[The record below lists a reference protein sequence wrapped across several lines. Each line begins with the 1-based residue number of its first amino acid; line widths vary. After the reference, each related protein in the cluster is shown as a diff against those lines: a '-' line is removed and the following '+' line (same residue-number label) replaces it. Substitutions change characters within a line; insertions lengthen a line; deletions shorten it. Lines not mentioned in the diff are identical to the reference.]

1 MKGGRPPTP
10 SLLLLVLLALALF
23 TVPAAAKGGPAP
35 SRVNVIV
42 VVPPGYVSNA
52 TPAQAMTA
60 VQSWLGSPSDAAC
73 IGSQYTCTMEG
84 WFKHQLGKVFDY
96 DLSLVQIGNLP
107 SGLGRD
113 ACGSWSDSNL
123 SFWVDG
129 HVSTQTGIDFSS
141 NRQRTMELVMGAGGW
156 AGHFAPPNR
165 NVDHMGM
172 VGDWGVMEQY
182 GVRNSCQL
190 VDSPAH
196 GFSHEFM
203 GMMGAYVT
211 SGYNEGGLFLGD
223 VMSPNIRADLLKYSG
238 KWLRNP

>member
-1 MKGGRPPTP
+1 MRFV
-10 SLLLLVLLALALF
+10 LALVVAALLLAL
-23 TVPAAAKGGPAP
+23 PAVAKGGPTP
-35 SRVNVIV
+35 SRVNVVV
-42 VVPPGYVSNA
+42 VVPSGYVSNT
-52 TPAQAMTA
+52 TPSQAVTS

-84 WFKHQLGKVFDY
+84 WFKHELGKVFDY
-96 DLSLVQIGNLP
+96 DVQTVAMAPVN
-107 SGLGRD
+107 SAVD
-113 ACGSWSDSNL
+113 ACGSYSSPFAYFQVNAA
-123 SFWVDG
+123 VEAA
-129 HVSTQTGIDFSS
+129 TGIDLDS
-141 NRQRTMELVMGAGGW
+141 NRQRTMLLLMGGGGW
-156 AGHFAPPNR
+156 AGHFAPTDRGNS
-165 NVDHMGM
+165 VQHFGM

-223 VMSPNIRADLLKYSG
+223 VMSPNIRADLLRYSG
-238 KWLRNP
+238 KWLYGAN